1 MTKEFTVIRTIH
13 PVGQGAFYTEEFF
26 DNDHNRILTVVFDC
40 GSKTKIGRSNC
51 INKVVSGAFVEGQTI
66 DILFISHFD
75 TDHVNGINKILKNR
89 RHIRY
94 VVLPQLDGNEWF
106 YTIENTFAS
115 GENHHTTA
123 RRVYY
128 LKRRLMSAGAKIL
141 QVRPIPDEGFQ
152 EEGLHPHTIDPEKEE
167 PRQSVDNRSNDG
179 GNGISDISGIGDAEG
194 MIDSG
199 TVFGIVKSPSW
210 IYVPVNFT
218 YGKDI
223 KNLRNRIQTILDVDA
238 KFHGNSIEKLTSTE
252 LCDFIERN
260 RKSINDAYDAV
271 FPCTNASSLCLYSGA
286 IRETQ
291 LRQNIDNDTIIRSIL
306 IQKYIYHDPPK
317 KIERELFF
325 GQRNCE
331 GCLFTGDSVM
341 TKGENINKLRF
352 VFSSIDNWSKRLGIF
367 QLPHH
372 GSKENFGKDSLDFLF
387 DAKDI
392 KCHMPLLCF
401 ASFGSTNCY
410 GHPSDNL
417 ISLLSTY
424 PSYFIGVTE
433 AKHNTLRQRI
443 DVLFKNY
450 SFINRK

>member
-1 MTKEFTVIRTIH
+1 MGKRFTVIRTIH

-26 DNDHNRILTVVFDC
+26 DNDHNRMHTVVFDC
-40 GSKTKIGRSNC
+40 GSKTRFGRSNC

-75 TDHVNGINKILKNR
+75 NDHVNGISEILKNR
-89 RHIRY
+89 RHIGY

-106 YTIENTFAS
+106 YTIENSITS
-115 GENHHTTA
+115 GENLHTTA
-123 RRVYY
+123 RRVYN
-128 LKRRLMSAGAKIL
+128 LRRRLMSAGASIL
-141 QVRPIPDEGFQ
+141 QVRPIPGEGFQ
-152 EEGLHPHTIDPEKEE
+152 EEESHPHTIDPEIEGQ
-167 PRQSVDNRSNDG
+167 RQRVDNRDNDG

-223 KNLRNRIQTILDVDA
+223 KELKNKIQTILDADA
-238 KFHGNSIEKLTSTE
+238 KYQGKSIGNLMSIE

-260 RKSINDAYDAV
+260 RKAINDAYDAV
-271 FPCTNASSLCLYSGA
+271 FPSTNASSLCLYSGA

-291 LRQNIDNDTIIRSIL
+291 IRQNINNGIIIHSIL
-306 IQKYIYHDPPK
+306 IQKYIYHDSPK
-317 KIERELFF
+317 KIERGLYF

-331 GCLFTGDSVM
+331 GCIFTGDSVM
-341 TKGENINKLRF
+341 TNGKNIDKLRF
-352 VFSSIDNWSKRLGIF
+352 VFSSIGNWSKRLGTF

-401 ASFGSTNCY
+401 ASFGSTNSY
-410 GHPSDNL
+410 GHPSDSL
-417 ISLLSTY
+417 ISLISTY
-424 PSYFIGVTE
+424 HTYFRSVTE
-433 AKHNTLRQRI
+433 ARQTAMRQSI
-443 DVLFKNY
+443 DVLT
-450 SFINRK
+450 